1 MSHGFLHSALVFLG
15 CAVLFVP
22 LAHRFGLGS
31 VLGYLVGG
39 LVIGPWGLKLI
50 TNVEDIL
57 HFSEFGVVLFLFLI
71 GLELEPKKLWQM
83 RLPIFGLG
91 AAQVSMNAVLIM
103 VVGILIGWSWQAS
116 LIAGLGF
123 SLSSTAIALQIL
135 KEKNLLS
142 TQQGHSAF
150 SILLFQDI
158 AVIPMLAILPLLTV
172 GAVTT
177 QVHSG
182 STFETATS
190 ILKVLGV
197 LSIVVIGGRFLLRP
211 IMRAIAAAHLREIFT
226 AFALLLVVAMA
237 VLMQWMS
244 QWVSLSMGLGA
255 FIAGVL
261 LADSEYRH
269 ALETDIEP
277 FKGLLLG
284 LFFISVGMSIDLGVL
299 TREPGVI
306 IGLTFGILT
315 LKFLVHVCL
324 GFVFG
329 VQKEQ
334 LPFFGL
340 LIAQVGEFAFV
351 LFAAAK
357 VSGVLSEDQTAPLVA
372 SSAISM
378 FLSPLLNFLYERFLE
393 PKINQKVKPD
403 SDTIENIK
411 PTVLIAGF
419 GRYGQIVGRMLYAN
433 GITATVLDYEPE
445 QIELLRRFGFKV
457 YYGDATRLDLLHSA
471 GALDAKVLVV
481 ALDGVEDSLRLIDI
495 AKKEFPHLKIFSRVR
510 NVQHLYNVMD
520 REIAGYER
528 ETFESSLRLAGKIL
542 TSLGWPAHAAWR
554 ATNNFRR
561 HNYDMIQ
568 DLHKVRNDSDQST
581 ALVKQARIDLEKM
594 FEKEK
599 ARLQSQFGGWDASP

>member
-22 LAHRFGLGS
+22 LAHRLGLGS

-39 LVIGPWGLKLI
+39 LVIGPWGFKLI
-50 TNVEDIL
+50 TKVEDIM

-83 RLPIFGLG
+83 RIPIFGMG
-91 AAQVSMNAVLIM
+91 AAQVGINAGLM
-103 VVGILIGWSWQAS
+103 MWCGTLIGWSWQAS

-123 SLSSTAIALQIL
+123 SLSSTAIALQVL
-135 KEKNLLS
+135 KEKNLMG

-172 GAVTT
+172 GAATA
-177 QVHSG
+177 QVASG
-182 STFETATS
+182 SSLETS
-190 ILKVLGV
+190 MSLLKVLLV
-197 LSIVVIGGRFLLRP
+197 LALVVVGGRYLLRP

-237 VLMQWMS
+237 ALMQWMS
-244 QWVSLSMGLGA
+244 QWVALSMGLGA

-299 TREPGVI
+299 TREPIVI
-306 IGLTFGILT
+306 IGLTLGVFA
-315 LKFLVHVCL
+315 LKFLVHVLL
-324 GFVFG
+324 GFIFG
-329 VQKEQ
+329 VPKSQ
-334 LPFFGL
+334 LPFFSL

-357 VSGVLSEDQTAPLVA
+357 LGGILTEQQAAPLVA
-372 SSAISM
+372 SAAISM
-378 FLSPLLNFLYERFLE
+378 FLSPLFNFLYERFIE
-393 PKINQKVKPD
+393 PRINKKVKPD
-403 SDTIENIK
+403 SDTIENTK
-411 PTVLIAGF
+411 PTVIIVGF

-457 YYGDATRLDLLHSA
+457 YYGDATRPDLLHAA
-471 GALDAKVLVV
+471 GATDAKILVV
-481 ALDGVEDSLRLIDI
+481 ALDGVDDSLKLIDI

-520 REIAGYER
+520 REIAGFER

-542 TSLGWPAHAAWR
+542 SSLGWPAHAAWR

-561 HNYDMIQ
+561 HNYEMIH

-599 ARLQSQFGGWDASP
+599 ARLKAQFGGWDSNP